1 MELGKLSQC
10 RAHIFYLFRFLLLGF
25 LFFFCDEDLSWQKTT
40 TIKKASLIIE
50 NDL

>member
-1 MELGKLSQC
+1 MELGKLSQR

-25 LFFFCDEDLSWQKTT
+25 LFFCDEDLSWQKTT